1 MSAALTKIARVSA
14 FMRKPRF
21 AIRLIQVILFASS
34 AIIAFLLRFEFTIPP
49 QEVRHLETAIL
60 VWTVV
65 KTGVFILAGLDRGWW
80 RFVSVSDLSRLAA
93 GNLVGSILA
102 GPLIYWSSSSFPRS
116 IYAIDLLVCILCT
129 AGVRLFARV
138 VSEFAAANSGPTGQK
153 RCLIYGAGD
162 AGVALLRELRRNSSL
177 AYQVRGFRSEERR
190 VGKEC
195 RSRWS

>member
-1 MSAALTKIARVSA
+1 
-14 FMRKPRF
+14 
-21 AIRLIQVILFASS
+21 LIQVILFASS
-34 AIIAFLLRFEFTIPP
+34 ALIAFLLRFEFTIPH

-60 VWTVV
+60 VWAVV

-102 GPLIYWSSSSFPRS
+102 GPLIYWSSNSFPRS

-138 VSEFAAANSGPTGQK
+138 VSEFATANSGPAGQK

-162 AGVALLRELRRNSSL
+162 AGVALLRELRL
-177 AYQVRGFRSEERR
+177 THPWPTRSAASWTTTRKR
-190 VGKEC
+190 PA
-195 RSRWS
+195 